1 MRKFLIA
8 LTILAFFSCL
18 LLGLYTS
25 NLIPGL
31 DLNQPPQSAQTASA
45 SPYQQNILVIHV
57 DSLTSKSPQLV
68 SIWGVINY
76 FPEPKIIFQP
86 LYPLG
91 AAGDAVLQSRFS
103 MNNARSPAASFLREM
118 NQSTQINWD
127 NYILLDHDAYVL
139 LHDATA
145 QVTVEVVSDP
155 EEGIIQVETNFY
167 KQICAAIS
175 TLGRDFL
182 RDISWVEVIPNHMTT
197 NLSLDIALV
206 NWQKL
211 TGAGQPRCEVFSQ

>member
-1 MRKFLIA
+1 MRNFLIA

-18 LLGLYTS
+18 FLGLYAS

-31 DLNQPPQSAQTASA
+31 DQSQPLQSAQASPT
-45 SPYQQNILVIHV
+45 SPYQQNILIIHV
-57 DSLTSKSPQLV
+57 DSLKSKSPQLV

-91 AAGDAVLQSRFS
+91 AAGDAMLQSRFS
-103 MNNARSPAASFLREM
+103 MNSTKSPAPSFLREI
-118 NQSTQINWD
+118 NQSTQITWD

-145 QVTVEVVSDP
+145 QFNGGVVSDP
-155 EEGIIQVETNFY
+155 AASIIQVETNFY

-175 TLGRDFL
+175 AQGRDFL
-182 RDISWVEVIPNHMTT
+182 RDLSWIELIPDHMIT

-211 TGAGQPRCEVFSQ
+211 TGASQPRCEVFSQ